1 MSLSPSIHKFD
12 DVFIYSI
19 RPSEPFGL
27 RHVDELMSS
36 RSGSKTIA
44 KIILIRIGYSICESK
59 HLVALLCFVNLFF
72 NENPDQF
79 LVKFANLSFF
89 L

>member
-1 MSLSPSIHKFD
+1 ML
-12 DVFIYSI
+12 
-19 RPSEPFGL
+19 SEPFGL
-27 RHVDELMSS
+27 RHVDETFGELKSS

-44 KIILIRIGYSICESK
+44 KIILIRIRYSICESK
-59 HLVALLCFVNLFF
+59 HLVALLCFVYLFF

-79 LVKFANLSFF
+79 LVEFAILSFF